1 MSGSDSVASA
11 SAAPG
16 SARVLDGRA
25 VADAI
30 AERVAE
36 RVKAFSLAPR
46 LMFVRV
52 GEDPASASYVRSK
65 QRLARRV
72 GIRADT
78 LVLPEET
85 DQATLMAQVEAV
97 VADDDV
103 DGVLVQL
110 PLPDHLDEAPVLE
123 AIDPDKD
130 VDGFHAVNVGRL
142 WSGLPGMVP
151 CTPLGLEA
159 ICDHYEVPLH
169 GQRVVIV
176 GRSNLVGKPAAAL
189 LLRRHATVTLA
200 HSRTRDLGAVVAEAD
215 VVIAAV
221 GRAGIVQ
228 ASMVKPGAAVLDVG
242 MSRVDGRIVGDVAPD
257 VWNVAGAVTP
267 MPGGTGPV
275 TVAMVVQ
282 NTVTAA
288 ERRRQRP

>member
-1 MSGSDSVASA
+1 MSGMRATS
-11 SAAPG
+11 
-16 SARVLDGRA
+16 LDGRA

-30 AERVAE
+30 AERVSA
-36 RVKAFSLAPR
+36 RVAALPR
-46 LMFVRV
+46 PPKLVFVRV

-72 GIRADT
+72 GVDAET
-78 LVLPEET
+78 LVLAEET
-85 DQATLMAQVEAV
+85 DQATLMASVVAV
-97 VADDDV
+97 VEDDGV

-110 PLPDHLDEAPVLE
+110 PLPAHLDEAPVLE

-142 WSGLPGMVP
+142 WSGLSGLVP

-159 ICDHYEVPLH
+159 ICDHYGIALQ
-169 GQRVVIV
+169 GRRVVIV

-189 LLRRHATVTLA
+189 FLRRHATVTLA
-200 HSRTRDLGAVVAEAD
+200 HSRTRDLGAVVGEAD

-228 ASMVKPGAAVLDVG
+228 GAMVKPGAAVLDVG
-242 MSRVDGRIVGDVAPD
+242 MSRIDGKIVGDVAPD
-257 VWNVAGAVTP
+257 VWDVAGAVTP
-267 MPGGTGPV
+267 MPGGTGLV

-282 NTVTAA
+282 NTVSAA
-288 ERRRQRP
+288 ERRLATAR

>member
-1 MSGSDSVASA
+1 MPDMRATS
-11 SAAPG
+11 
-16 SARVLDGRA
+16 LDGRA

-30 AERVAE
+30 AERVSA
-36 RVKAFSLAPR
+36 RVAALPR
-46 LMFVRV
+46 PPKLVFVRV

-72 GIRADT
+72 GVEAET

-85 DQATLMAQVEAV
+85 DQATLMASVVAV
-97 VADDDV
+97 VEDEGV

-110 PLPDHLDEAPVLE
+110 PLPAHLDEAPVLE

-142 WSGLPGMVP
+142 WSGLPGLVP

-159 ICDHYEVPLH
+159 ICDHYGIALQ

-189 LLRRHATVTLA
+189 FLRRHATVTLA
-200 HSRTRDLGAVVAEAD
+200 HSRTRDLGAVVREAD
-215 VVIAAV
+215 VVVAAV

-228 ASMVKPGAAVLDVG
+228 GAMVKPGAAVLDVG
-242 MSRVDGRIVGDVAPD
+242 MSRIDGKIVGDVAPD
-257 VWNVAGAVTP
+257 VWDVAGAVTP
-267 MPGGTGPV
+267 MPGGTGLV

-282 NTVTAA
+282 NTVSAA
-288 ERRRQRP
+288 ERRIAAAR